1 MDQRIISNIPEE
13 YHVAED
19 IPVTEPERQAFFLER
34 IHTYVEQ
41 NRAEGRS
48 LRYAIVTF
56 GCQMN
61 AYDSERMKGL
71 LEQMGYE
78 EAPEEEADLVIF
90 HTCTVRENANQRL
103 YGHLGQLKPLKQQ
116 NLNMIIELCAC
127 MMQQQ
132 SIVAYILKCA

>member
-56 GCQMN
+56 PGGGRELELEKKGALTLTATAQGVSVDGGD
-61 AYDSERMKGL
+61 AGTESEAWERFC
-71 LEQMGYE
+71 E
-78 EAPEEEADLVIF
+78 
-90 HTCTVRENANQRL
+90 R
-103 YGHLGQLKPLKQQ
+103 
-116 NLNMIIELCAC
+116 
-127 MMQQQ
+127 
-132 SIVAYILKCA
+132 